1 MAEATQSI
9 QQTPTAAQAQ
19 TMNRAVVVL
28 AWRSAKEAVKLKLR
42 AQGLKLQQFSA
53 RDITVLAEE
62 YLAEHRAQLIH
73 EAREIVDRWNA
84 QGMFGPRGG
93 FRRRR
98 N

>member
-1 MAEATQSI
+1 MVEANTSL
-9 QQTPTAAQAQ
+9 QQTPTPAQAQ
-19 TMNRAVVVL
+19 TMSRAVVVL
-28 AWRSAKEAVKLKLR
+28 ALRSAKEAVKLKLR
-42 AQGLKLQQFSA
+42 AQGLKLAQFSG
-53 RDITVLAEE
+53 RDITVSAEE